1 MPIGGLEWT
10 ESALD
15 VGVSEEYGK
24 FKGRAR
30 GYCGMTGRRF
40 SCGTVGGG
48 DDIELVMVGDD
59 GGELK

>member
-1 MPIGGLEWT
+1 M
-10 ESALD
+10 
-15 VGVSEEYGK
+15 SEEYGK